1 MFILNDITLHYIMY
15 LTHIQVVKTS
25 MSLGSRF
32 SLNHAWCGVFTNN
45 KKPGR
50 YIIYLHIVVYKVK
63 KLENY
68 RTNKK
73 CSMSCRD

>member
-1 MFILNDITLHYIMY
+1 MY

-25 MSLGSRF
+25 MSLSSRF
-32 SLNHAWCGVFTNN
+32 SLNHAWWGVFTEN

-50 YIIYLHIVVYKVK
+50 HIYLHIVVYKVE

>member
-1 MFILNDITLHYIMY
+1 MFILNETLHYIMY
-15 LTHIQVVKTS
+15 STHIQVVKTS

-50 YIIYLHIVVYKVK
+50 YIYLHIVVYKVK
-63 KLENY
+63 KLEKY
-68 RTNKK
+68 SANKK

>member
-1 MFILNDITLHYIMY
+1 MY

-32 SLNHAWCGVFTNN
+32 SLNHAWCGVFTKN

-63 KLENY
+63 KLEN
-68 RTNKK
+68 
-73 CSMSCRD
+73 

>member
-1 MFILNDITLHYIMY
+1 MFILNDNFTLYY
-15 LTHIQVVKTS
+15 VFNTYIQVVKTS

-63 KLENY
+63 KL
-68 RTNKK
+68 
-73 CSMSCRD
+73 